1 MAKEQNGAE
10 QDFEQELPDNL
21 ATDIA
26 KVISEGDPDMM
37 LAVMERKAANA
48 KKYAELINTILI
60 TQTYPE
66 DWKEFSGKMCLS
78 SAGAERIARMFSIKY
93 FDVVA
98 KKEEFADANGKGYR
112 YIYEGK
118 AEMNGRIIFV
128 MGVYSTR
135 DKFLGFAKN
144 EWKDI
149 VDINENDIRTAAYHR
164 FCGNAVK
171 SLLGLRGMP
180 TERFDTIFKTA
191 GDNPAGKT
199 TAVNYAS
206 GTKGGTS
213 GDDVAMQKELGQ
225 LLIDIANACYG
236 ITIDEKGQYD
246 FEQMSEVSDSIEVA
260 KASCKALTSFY
271 SKKDSKI
278 VAGIDSVKLVKGQRL
293 EIALNNA
300 KKLWAAFQQQNGGGQ

>member
-1 MAKEQNGAE
+1 MAKIENGAE
-10 QDFEQELPDNL
+10 QDFEQELPDNP
-21 ATDIA
+21 ATDITR
-26 KVISEGDPDMM
+26 IITQGDPDVM
-37 LAVMERKAANA
+37 LAALERTAANA
-48 KKYAELINTILI
+48 KRHADLINTILV

-78 SAGAERIARMFSIKY
+78 SAGAERIARMFNIKF
-93 FDVVA
+93 FDVDS
-98 KKEEFADANGKGYR
+98 KKEEFADTYGKGYR

-135 DKFLGFAKN
+135 DKFLGFAKD

-180 TERFDTIFKTA
+180 TERFNGIFKTA
-191 GDNPAGKT
+191 GDNPSKAT
-199 TAVNYAS
+199 SVNYAS

-225 LLIDIANACYG
+225 LLIDIANAGYM
-236 ITIDEKGQYD
+236 ILIDDAGKYS
-246 FEQMSEVSDSIEVA
+246 FETTSEVSDNIEVA

-278 VAGIDSVKLVKGQRL
+278 IVGRDSVKLVKGQQL
-293 EIALNNA
+293 DIALKNVKA
-300 KKLWAAFQQQNGGGQ
+300 MWAEFLKNGGGE